1 MSGMY
6 EPSVGHFGDIFMCL
20 YLIFIKNNMNADN
33 IIQIKMLLFS
43 LQGLVSLNH
52 QRKSPVC
59 LFSHKKGSVF
69 TAAFEIDTED
79 IENTSLH
86 PAV

>member
-33 IIQIKMLLFS
+33 IIQIKNVVVQFTRS
-43 LQGLVSLNH
+43 GEPESSEEITCVLVF
-52 QRKSPVC
+52 P
-59 LFSHKKGSVF
+59 
-69 TAAFEIDTED
+69 
-79 IENTSLH
+79 
-86 PAV
+86 